1 MVLMQH
7 FPTSIQ
13 ARTRMVRYSMV
24 AMALLPGKIV
34 KIGRL
39 IMCAGRGVMG
49 SNLSREYAHLDVGAD
64 ADADKSNRTTKIMH
78 DSTTDAAELIAERLA
93 ACVSG
98 TSHRVRATS
107 LNRQPTRRPAAF
119 CIVGPCE

>member
-7 FPTSIQ
+7 FSTSIH

-39 IMCAGRGVMG
+39 IMRAGRGVMG
-49 SNLSREYAHLDVGAD
+49 SNLSREYAHLDVG

-119 CIVGPCE
+119 CIVGPGE